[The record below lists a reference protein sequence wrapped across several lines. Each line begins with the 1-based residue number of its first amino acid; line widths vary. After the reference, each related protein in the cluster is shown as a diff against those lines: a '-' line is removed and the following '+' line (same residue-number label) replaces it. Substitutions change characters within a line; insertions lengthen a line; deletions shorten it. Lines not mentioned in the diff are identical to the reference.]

1 MESALQLLSLGLRNG
16 KTLTLDSNGPV
27 PTIWRAM
34 TSHSQPIRPTELE
47 WLRDKTTLVTGA
59 TSGCGLELAKI
70 LAQYSARLIITARN
84 EERGQSALAEI
95 QNAQGTNRP
104 AQIDV
109 WQLDM
114 ASFDSIREF
123 IERVSLLEAL
133 DFAVLNAGVL
143 SPQFS
148 RSPASWEM
156 HLQVNYLGQCA
167 LILSL
172 LPVLQSQ
179 SQKRTTPARVLNV
192 TSEAHLWESMPLTTN
207 PAQAISEFND
217 EAALGFHQRY
227 RRSKLLSMMW
237 THTLASAWKDTDSV
251 VIGTATPGLCQT
263 PIYRQITSS
272 WIADALIRWFLKTS
286 THGAWDYVRALIVPA
301 SEYHDQFFY
310 DGCPAECVPPSG
322 SCIHGLLTMLQPRR

>member
-1 MESALQLLSLGLRNG
+1 MASALQLLSLGLRNG

-34 TSHSQPIRPTELE
+34 TSHSQPIPSAELE

-70 LAQYSARLIITARN
+70 LARYSARLIITARN
-84 EERGQSALAEI
+84 EERGQRALADI
-95 QNAQGTNRP
+95 QDSLGTDRP

-114 ASFDSIREF
+114 ASFDSIRMF
-123 IERVSLLEAL
+123 IQRVSRLETL
-133 DFAVLNAGVL
+133 DFLVLNAGVL
-143 SPQFS
+143 SLPFD

-172 LPVLQSQ
+172 LPVLNSQ

-192 TSEAHLWESMPLTTN
+192 TSEAHLWESIPLTTA

-217 EAALGFHQRY
+217 ETALDFYQRY

-237 THTLASAWKDTDSV
+237 THTLASAWEATDSV
-251 VIGTATPGLCQT
+251 VIATATPGLCQT

-286 THGAWDYVRALIVPA
+286 AHGAWDYVRALMVPA
-301 SEYHDQFFY
+301 SQYHGQFFY
-310 DGCPAECVPPSG
+310 DGCPAECVHPSEL
-322 SCIHGLLTMLQPRR
+322 STFDLLTMWQPRR